1 MDKADLFKPRLPE
14 DDVEIPGVGSVRV
27 RGLNRKEAVH
37 VQLTDDPEERDR
49 RVLAQ
54 GLVDPM
60 LMVPGMLHSL
70 GDKRCA
76 KCAEVGQWQEA
87 APAGELEPVSERITE
102 LSGLADGAAKEVY
115 KEFEAD
121 PEAEFRVPAGNEAGQ
136 DGGGTEDGTTAAA
149 Q

>member
-1 MDKADLFKPRLPE
+1 MDKEDLFKPRLPE
-14 DDVEIPGVGSVRV
+14 DKVEIPGVGSVTV

-37 VQLTDDPEERDR
+37 VQLAGDPEERDR

-60 LMVPGMLHSL
+60 LMIPGMLHSL

-76 KCAEVGQWQEA
+76 KCADAGQWQEA

-102 LSGLADGAAKEVY
+102 LSGLAPDAAKEAY
-115 KEFEAD
+115 KEFED
-121 PEAEFRVPAGNEAGQ
+121 DSEAEFPVLPGSGAEH
-136 DGGGTEDGTTAAA
+136 DGLRPGPDATS
-149 Q
+149 